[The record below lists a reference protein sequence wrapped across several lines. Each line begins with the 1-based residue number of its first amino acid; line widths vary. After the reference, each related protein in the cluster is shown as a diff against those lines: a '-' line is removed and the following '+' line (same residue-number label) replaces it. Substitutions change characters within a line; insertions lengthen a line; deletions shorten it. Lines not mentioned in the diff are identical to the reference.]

1 MALTALVILAIA
13 IVVVLI
19 VIGIGFAMRQRSR
32 LRPLPPESRDRYAR
46 SWREIESRFDKNPAA
61 AVQEADRIGVLILS
75 ERGATIH
82 DARLVPDHLREARQA
97 AASNSGVEG
106 LRLAM
111 LHYRLIVD
119 DALGVIRS
127 SREGTRPEVAS

>member
-32 LRPLPPESRDRYAR
+32 LRPLPPESKDRYAR
-46 SWREIESRFDKNPAA
+46 SWRAIQSRFDKNPAA
-61 AVQEADRIGVLILS
+61 AVQEADRIAVLILS
-75 ERGATIH
+75 GRGATIH
-82 DARLVPDHLREARQA
+82 DARLAPDHLREARQA
-97 AASNSGVEG
+97 TASNLGIEG

-119 DALGVIRS
+119 DALGVIPS
-127 SREGTRPEVAS
+127 SRESTRREVTS